1 MILSNSG
8 KYCRRIRCIRRLRSC
23 CSQGGKVSFCAFSA
37 RWGLNDS
44 CSVDNKFITE
54 WLPEAKGDYVK
65 VYLFGLYLCSER
77 DGSITSAQ
85 AMAEYLSM
93 PLTAVERAFDYWK
106 ETGLVTITS
115 LSPLKVVYNH
125 PREVGGKVRK
135 FKAGRFTDFNAQL
148 QALYP
153 HRMITPTEYER
164 YYDFISANK
173 VPDELLIMIAAYCIN
188 GKGESVNWSYIL
200 TCARD
205 WINQGIRT
213 AEQAE
218 EKIRQ
223 MEENS
228 DKLRKLMTALGR
240 KGSPDFDDKQMYMK
254 WTQSWDFTDEVILH
268 VAASCKNKGGM
279 SKLDNLLDSY
289 FRMSLFTVGEIDAY
303 NENRRKLRSLTRDIY
318 KHLGLWCENPDQA
331 AEVYVS
337 PWLSKGFE
345 RDALLKIADQCFIR
359 GVKTAEGMNATV
371 NKMLKEGC
379 LSASAIDEYLA
390 GCAARDEQIAKVIAA
405 TGSSRTVTMNDRDLY
420 AVWAD
425 TWGFSDDVILY
436 AASLAQGRA
445 NAMSNVGNTLAN
457 WKRQNIT
464 TLEQAKKASGTPAG
478 GKPFGGER
486 TYTKQQ
492 LDAFLGDPDNFDDF

>member
-1 MILSNSG
+1 M
-8 KYCRRIRCIRRLRSC
+8 
-23 CSQGGKVSFCAFSA
+23 SFCAFSA
-37 RWGLNDS
+37 RWGLNGF
-44 CSVDNKFITE
+44 CAVDNKFVTE

-65 VYLFGLYLCSER
+65 VYLFGLYLCSGQDE
-77 DGSITSAQ
+77 SINSAQ

-93 PLTAVERAFDYWK
+93 PISAVEQAFDYWK
-106 ETGLVTITS
+106 ETGLVTVTS
-115 LSPLKVVYNH
+115 TSPLAVVYNH
-125 PREVGGKVRK
+125 PREAGGRVRK

-164 YYDFISANK
+164 YYDFISSNK
-173 VPDELLIMIAAYCIN
+173 VPDELIVMIAAYCIG

-213 AEQAE
+213 PEQAE

-228 DKLRKLMTALGR
+228 DKLRKLMAALGR
-240 KGSPDFDDKQMYMK
+240 KGAPDFDEKQAYMK
-254 WTQSWDFTDEVILH
+254 WKESWGFTDEVILH
-268 VAASCKNKGGM
+268 VAASCKSKGGM
-279 SKLDNLLDSY
+279 NKLDSLLDMY
-289 FRMSLFTVGEIDAY
+289 FRLSLFTTEEIDAY
-303 NENRRKLRSLTRDIY
+303 NENRRKLRTLTRDIY
-318 KHLGLWCENPDQA
+318 KRMGLWCENPDQA

-337 PWLSKGFE
+337 PWLAKGFE
-345 RDALLKIADQCFIR
+345 REALLKIADQCFIR
-359 GVKTAEGMNATV
+359 GVKTLEGMNATV

-379 LSASAIDEYLA
+379 LSAGAIDDYLA
-390 GCAARDEQIAKVIAA
+390 SCAARDEIIAKVIAA

-425 TWGFSDDVILY
+425 NWGFSDEVILY

-445 NAMSNVGNTLAN
+445 HAMSQVGNTLAS
-457 WKRQNIT
+457 WKRQNVT
-464 TLEQAKKASGTPAG
+464 TLEQAKKTSETPGGTTKHFAN
-478 GKPFGGER
+478 ER

-492 LDAFLGDPDNFDDF
+492 LDAFLGNPDDFDDF